1 MADAGDQTQE
11 KAPSLTTR
19 VQYIVDLSFE
29 NPNAPN
35 SLIPRDTQ
43 PQVSIGVDVNARRG
57 GSGENGD
64 QYEVVLKLGAR
75 CSYGEETV
83 FAVELLY
90 GGLFELENMP
100 ESDIQPVLL
109 IECPRLMF
117 PFARAIIAN
126 ITRESGFPPLMLDP
140 VNFVALY
147 QARMEEA
154 ARQQPVGNA

>member
-1 MADAGDQTQE
+1 MADAGAQSEAQ
-11 KAPSLTTR
+11 AASLTTR

-35 SLIPRDTQ
+35 SLIPRDSQ
-43 PQVSIGVDVNARRG
+43 PQVSIGVDVDARRG
-57 GSGENGD
+57 GDSN
-64 QYEVVLKLGAR
+64 QYEVIMKLGAR
-75 CSYGEETV
+75 CSYGDETV

-90 GGLFELENMP
+90 GGLFELENIP
-100 ESDIQPVLL
+100 DEDIQPVLM

-140 VNFVALY
+140 VNFAALY
-147 QARMEEA
+147 QARMEQA
-154 ARQQPVGNA
+154 ANQPTAGNA

>member
-57 GSGENGD
+57 GSGESGD

-75 CSYGEETV
+75 CSYGDETV

-100 ESDIQPVLL
+100 EADIQPVLL

-154 ARQQPVGNA
+154 ARQQTVGNA